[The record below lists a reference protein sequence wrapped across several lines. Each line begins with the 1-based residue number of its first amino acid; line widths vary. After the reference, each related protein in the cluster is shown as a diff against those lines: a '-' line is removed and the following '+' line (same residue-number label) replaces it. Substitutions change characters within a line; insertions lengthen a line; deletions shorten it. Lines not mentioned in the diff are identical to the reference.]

1 MKYKP
6 ENADRYFQS
15 LIEQVPEFAPIYD
28 AHLSFN
34 DELIPYPLMD
44 EFARFLVEQCRKSLE
59 HGLNRKKHRDVFTRG
74 VGFLESSLKSN
85 DSGIALMV
93 RSTIS
98 ETFSSLWQEELLF
111 LSILRSIGPCL
122 RSTLSMSGQTLGAGK
137 VEEDR

>member
-1 MKYKP
+1 MKFEP
-6 ENADRYFQS
+6 ANAKCFFQS
-15 LIEQVPEFAPIYD
+15 LIEQVPEFASIYG

-44 EFARFLVEQCRKSLE
+44 EFARFLVEECKKSLE

-85 DSGIALMV
+85 DAGIALMV

-98 ETFSSLWQEELLF
+98 ESLSSLWQEELLF
-111 LSILRSIGPCL
+111 SSILRSIGPCL
-122 RSTLSMSGQTLGAGK
+122 RSTLSMPGRTLGAGK
-137 VEEDR
+137 VKEDR